1 MEKAILLLGFQPH
14 PLTIGGLDHTSTVH
28 SVGCRESLTRIVFAV
43 LRRMVCSLTHG
54 QTDGIAMNNRGN
66 AEDLAYIGDNG
77 SR

>member
-1 MEKAILLLGFQPH
+1 MVGFQPH

-28 SVGCRESLTRIVFAV
+28 IAGCRESLTRIVFAV

-54 QTDGIAMNNRGN
+54 QTDGIATNKRAN
-66 AEDLAYIGDNG
+66 AEDLAYIGGDG